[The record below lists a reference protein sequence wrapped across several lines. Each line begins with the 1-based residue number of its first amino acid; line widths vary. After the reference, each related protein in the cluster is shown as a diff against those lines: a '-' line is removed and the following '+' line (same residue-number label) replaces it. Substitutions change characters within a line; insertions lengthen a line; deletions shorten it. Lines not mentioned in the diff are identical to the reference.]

1 MVQESGGL
9 NITTQDMA
17 ALLQANPLA
26 AEQVKVIALQ
36 RMLREKQA
44 EMDALRSAKPAEAPG
59 KKPS

>member
-1 MVQESGGL
+1 MVQESGG
-9 NITTQDMA
+9 ITITMQDVT

-44 EMDALRSAKPAEAPG
+44 EIDALHSKKPALGKEPG
-59 KKPS
+59 